1 MRRRDI
7 TLSALIRMGSSAEE
21 IRLFKATKEEDTRDQ
36 RLVKEYGI
44 TVAQYDAML
53 VRQGG
58 SCAIC
63 RKPPTGRRLAV
74 DHAHDERPLA
84 RRVRGLLCFPCNKF
98 LVGRHTRGTAEK
110 ILAYLASDFDG
121 RDLPDGRVNR
131 RIPPPPPETT
141 RGQVVAFIAGRESVT
156 TQEMVEAGLTPCS
169 TERAA
174 TMLAAACLHNLGWRK
189 RRVSRNGKQENVFF
203 PPKVSPHP
211 PMLDVPEV
219 VLGELVD

>member
-1 MRRRDI
+1 MAARCGRDVKQVCYNGTMRRRDI

-74 DHAHDERPLA
+74 DHAHDETK
-84 RRVRGLLCFPCNKF
+84 RVRGLLCFPCNKF

-156 TQEMVEAGLTPCS
+156 TQEMVE
-169 TERAA
+169 
-174 TMLAAACLHNLGWRK
+174 
-189 RRVSRNGKQENVFF
+189 
-203 PPKVSPHP
+203 
-211 PMLDVPEV
+211 V
-219 VLGELVD
+219 VLLLFPRHRRATLFPAAPLFH